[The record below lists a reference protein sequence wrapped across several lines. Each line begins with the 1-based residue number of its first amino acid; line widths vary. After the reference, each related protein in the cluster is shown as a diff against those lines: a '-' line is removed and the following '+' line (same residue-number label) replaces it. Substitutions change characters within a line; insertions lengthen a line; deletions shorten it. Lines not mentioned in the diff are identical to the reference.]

1 MAEVIGTGAGG
12 IRLAL
17 EEYES
22 DLLRQLL
29 KEMKLLLEADIPPSD
44 AVIKRLYPDAFDDAE
59 RAQAYRELIGDELQN
74 RKIAALR
81 SAEELTGTAGSVD
94 AVLDEEGVDRL
105 LALLTDIRLAIGTRL
120 DVTEERMAAELEPDD
135 PDAAALSVLH
145 WLGWLQ
151 ESILEAI
158 TE

>member
-81 SAEELTGTAGSVD
+81 SAEELTGSAGAVD